1 MKNIQLFTPL
11 PSITTFEEFENLKS
25 TPEVFE
31 SLAEKILL
39 RHQLPQSSLTLFS
52 EGTNI
57 VFAYGENKV
66 IKIFPPFHLDQYTS
80 DSLVLKHLQ
89 NKLSVKTPTIEHEGK
104 IEGWLY
110 IIMTQLE
117 GTLLE
122 ELWDEMDRN
131 NKLIIIR
138 QLGALIKQ
146 VHALPTNGLEAID
159 CHWEEFISQ
168 QIENCLEHHK
178 SKGLDLALLEQI
190 PSYLEPIKD
199 SLKQIKAPVLLTGEY
214 TPMNFLVKQVD
225 GIWHI
230 EGLID
235 FGDATLGRAEYD
247 LLGPVAFLVQGD
259 KTLLKALLT
268 SYGYSLEM
276 LTQNLSHRLT
286 ALILLHKYSNLN
298 IQIRIPDWK
307 TKVKSL
313 KNLESLLW
321 EF

>member
-1 MKNIQLFTPL
+1 MQITPL
-11 PSITTFEEFENLKS
+11 SSITTFEEFENLKS

-39 RHQLPQSSLTLFS
+39 RHQLPRKSLTLFS

-57 VFAYGENKV
+57 VFACGENKV

-89 NKLSVKTPTIEHEGK
+89 NKLSVKTPTIEYEGE
-104 IEGWLY
+104 IEGWPY
-110 IIMTQLE
+110 IIMTQLD

-122 ELWDEMDRN
+122 ELWEQMGHD
-131 NKLIIIR
+131 NKLLIIR
-138 QLGALIKQ
+138 ELGALIKQ
-146 VHALPTNGLEAID
+146 VQALPTNGLETID
-159 CHWEEFISQ
+159 CHWEQFINN
-168 QIENCLEHHK
+168 QIAHCLEHHK
-178 SKGLDLALLEQI
+178 SRGLNQALLEQI
-190 PSYLEPIKD
+190 PSYLESIKE
-199 SLKQIKAPVLLTGEY
+199 SLRQIKYPTLLTGEY
-214 TPMNFLVKQVD
+214 TPMNFLVKLGD

-230 EGLID
+230 AGLID
-235 FGDATLGRAEYD
+235 FGDAMLGRAEYD

-286 ALILLHKYSNLN
+286 ALMLLHKHSNLN
-298 IQIRIPDWK
+298 TQIRIPGWK